1 MKFLEK
7 IWDTLGLYEHV
18 EVEEEAQAETKP
30 SQQYTA
36 RPPSPPAPPETP
48 SWSRKAAASNSNN
61 NNLVSL
67 PVSNKQIKVM
77 VVTPKVFDDAQS
89 IADHIRA
96 AKPVV
101 VNFEGTEPDV
111 MKRIIDFIS
120 GTVYALSGNIQLV
133 GNNIMVCAPS
143 NVDIDANK
151 DFFAGKDFKPWKD

>member
-7 IWDTLGLYEHV
+7 IWDALGLYEHV
-18 EVEEEAQAETKP
+18 EVPEEDEIKEPLTTQKK
-30 SQQYTA
+30 
-36 RPPSPPAPPETP
+36 APLAT
-48 SWSRKAAASNSNN
+48 AASESSWARKRTPES

-67 PVSNKQIKVM
+67 PVTNKQIKVM
-77 VVTPKVFDDAQS
+77 VVAPKSFDDAQS

-101 VNFEGTEPDV
+101 VNFEETAPDV

-120 GTVYALSGNIQLV
+120 GTVYALNGSIQLV

-151 DFFAGKDFKPWKD
+151 ELLSGKDFRPWKE